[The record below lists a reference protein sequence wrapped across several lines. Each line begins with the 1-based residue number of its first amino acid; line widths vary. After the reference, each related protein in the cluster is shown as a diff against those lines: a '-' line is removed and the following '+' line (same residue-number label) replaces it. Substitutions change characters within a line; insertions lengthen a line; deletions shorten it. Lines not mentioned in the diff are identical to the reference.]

1 MHSRPSGSPLLR
13 WVGTLLALAF
23 VPAVLGLLPWHWP
36 WAMPLAGVVGL
47 LIADLLVRY
56 LNIQGAWLVAGVLA
70 AAGLYFA
77 SAISFWVLKESL
89 AERWL
94 RTLAL
99 RDRWRNWR
107 EERAERKAEFENALD
122 EAEPSIEPP

>member
-70 AAGLYFA
+70 AAGLCFA
-77 SAISFWVLKESL
+77 SAIFFSTIVETIH
-89 AERWL
+89 A
-94 RTLAL
+94 
-99 RDRWRNWR
+99 RWRNLVSLR
-107 EERAERKAEFENALD
+107 
-122 EAEPSIEPP
+122 